1 MLSQGILIAN
11 RGEIAIRIA
20 RAAAD
25 MGIRTVAIYSSDD
38 QASLHTRMSDEA
50 VLIPG
55 EGSKAYLDIEQV
67 ILAAQATNCDA
78 IHPGYG
84 FLSERAD
91 FAAACLAAELTFIG
105 PSLGHLKLFGD
116 KGAARRAAIRAGVP
130 VLAGTDHA
138 VTLAQ
143 ANEFFD
149 SVDGPIIIKAIGGG
163 GGRGTR
169 VVHDKHDLE
178 EAFERCQSEALAFFG
193 LGDVY
198 VE

>member
-38 QASLHTRMSDEA
+38 QSSLHTKMANEA

-55 EGSKAYLDIEQV
+55 EGPEAYLDIQQIV
-67 ILAAQATNCDA
+67 LAAQTSNCDA

-91 FAAACLAAELTFIG
+91 LAAACLDAELTFIG
-105 PSLGHLKLFGD
+105 PSVEHL
-116 KGAARRAAIRAGVP
+116 
-130 VLAGTDHA
+130 T
-138 VTLAQ
+138 Q
-143 ANEFFD
+143 QM
-149 SVDGPIIIKAIGGG
+149 
-163 GGRGTR
+163 
-169 VVHDKHDLE
+169 LE
-178 EAFERCQSEALAFFG
+178 L
-193 LGDVY
+193 DIHHY
-198 VE
+198 